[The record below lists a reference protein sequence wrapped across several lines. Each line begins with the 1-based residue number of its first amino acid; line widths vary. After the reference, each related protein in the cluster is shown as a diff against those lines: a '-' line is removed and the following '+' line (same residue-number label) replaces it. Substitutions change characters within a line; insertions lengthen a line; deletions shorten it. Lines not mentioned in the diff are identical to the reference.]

1 MEQLRT
7 WIMGMVTFLLMMTLV
22 EQMIPGEKYRKY
34 VRLAMGLILIL
45 MISMPV
51 MRIFGVEE
59 NVLQNFV
66 QENLKLSSLEA
77 AAAQPLFTEADLFT
91 ESYEQTIRREID
103 VYFADQSMNMA
114 ECNMDIVTDA
124 SARDYGS
131 ICSMDIELIPLDVLS
146 KESEGQGEKGTD
158 TTVQPV
164 DPVDITVGNTV
175 EKREET
181 ARVPEEKL
189 EQWKKDLSLQY
200 GVDAENITLVIR

>member
-131 ICSMDIELIPLDVLS
+131 IRSMDIELIPLDVLS
-146 KESEGQGEKGTD
+146 KESEGQGEMGTD

-181 ARVPEEKL
+181 VRVPKEKL